1 MVSDNGAKMNKM
13 NKLTKLTQLEN
24 EVTKLSEQLK
34 TNKKTISLLKKSLT
48 ERDLRIHELE
58 LKLNYAQQSLLK
70 KTIFT
75 IHQCQDLVK
84 NGIDEKII
92 NPALT
97 QIQLQIEVIQGII
110 HEAKTII
117 SKKKTLINESILT
130 TSDKVHQCPD
140 KAIRYFE
147 NCVIAPSRILVN
159 RIIQLIDNNLKAS
172 QYIVEQ
178 KIVYPGK
185 SCYDRLIVTALELRT
200 QSQTFFQAW
209 LTNTVLQKIETL
221 TVIEKELRINTFGW
235 RNMLMAQLKLRAE
248 QSLNDAVEAIKK
260 SPFWDGKRK
269 MGTA

>member
-1 MVSDNGAKMNKM
+1 MGV
-13 NKLTKLTQLEN
+13 EN

-92 NPALT
+92 NPTLT

-117 SKKKTLINESILT
+117 SKKK
-130 TSDKVHQCPD
+130 H
-140 KAIRYFE
+140 
-147 NCVIAPSRILVN
+147 
-159 RIIQLIDNNLKAS
+159 
-172 QYIVEQ
+172 
-178 KIVYPGK
+178 
-185 SCYDRLIVTALELRT
+185 
-200 QSQTFFQAW
+200 
-209 LTNTVLQKIETL
+209 
-221 TVIEKELRINTFGW
+221 
-235 RNMLMAQLKLRAE
+235 
-248 QSLNDAVEAIKK
+248 
-260 SPFWDGKRK
+260 
-269 MGTA
+269 